1 MRNESNVN
9 AYARVFP
16 AVFDTAEGDIVIDK
30 EGKRYIDFFSGA
42 GTLNYGHNH
51 RQFKQAVYSFLER
64 NAVVHCLDM
73 DSVMKD
79 IFLEKFETIILKP
92 RGLDH
97 KVQFS
102 GPTGT
107 NAVEAAI
114 KLARIVTKRRKII
127 SFTHSFHGMSAT
139 SLALSGSREEQH
151 KINPAQDVLFFPY
164 DGFLGERTDT
174 IGYLKKMILTEGS
187 GCELPAAIILETVQA
202 EGGVNVASSGWLQE
216 LRDFTQQNGILLIVD
231 DIQVGCGRTGAFFSF
246 ERAGIVPDIIL
257 LSKSISGFGLPLS
270 LVLIKPQF
278 DLWKQGGHT
287 GTFRSNN
294 LSLCTAAEALDF
306 WKDDL
311 LRNKTAIH
319 EKCIRERLDLMVARS
334 GHVKEIRGI
343 GMIWGIEFFSSVL
356 ASGISR
362 TLFDQGMIIETCG
375 NKDQVLKL
383 LPPLTISE
391 MHLQEGLQML
401 ESAIENIGAADH
413 IPLEKDL
420 ASIS

>member
-16 AVFDTAEGDIVIDK
+16 AVFDSAEGDIVVDR
-30 EGKRYIDFFSGA
+30 EGKKYIDFFSGA
-42 GTLNYGHNH
+42 GALNYGHNH
-51 RQFKQAVYSFLER
+51 RKFKQAVHSFLEKD
-64 NAVVHCLDM
+64 AIVHCLDM

-79 IFLEKFETIILKP
+79 VFLEKFDTIILKP

-107 NAVEAAI
+107 NAVEAAV
-114 KLARIVTKRRKII
+114 KLARIITKRRKIV

-139 SLALSGSREEQH
+139 SLALSASREEHH
-151 KINPAQDVLFFPY
+151 KINPAQDVVFFPY
-164 DGFLGERTDT
+164 DGFWGDRADT

-187 GCELPAAIILETVQA
+187 GLELPAAVILETVQA
-202 EGGVNVASSGWLQE
+202 EGGVNVASVRWLQE
-216 LRDFTQQNGILLIVD
+216 LRSFTAENGILLIVD
-231 DIQVGCGRTGAFFSF
+231 DIQVGCGRTGPFFSF

-278 DLWKQGGHT
+278 DLWKQGDHT

-306 WKDDL
+306 WKDDQ
-311 LRNKTAIH
+311 LRNKTARN
-319 EKCIRERLDLMVARS
+319 EKIIKDRLERIAARS
-334 GHVKEIRGI
+334 EHIREIRGV
-343 GMIWGIEFFSSVL
+343 GMIWGIEFFSNVL
-356 ASGISR
+356 ATKVSR
-362 TLFDQGMIIETCG
+362 ALFDQGMIAETCG

-383 LPPLTISE
+383 LPPLTIAE
-391 MHLQEGLQML
+391 EHLEEGLQL
-401 ESAIENIGAADH
+401 LQSAIENKVSAD
-413 IPLEKDL
+413 PLQL
-420 ASIS
+420 IIS